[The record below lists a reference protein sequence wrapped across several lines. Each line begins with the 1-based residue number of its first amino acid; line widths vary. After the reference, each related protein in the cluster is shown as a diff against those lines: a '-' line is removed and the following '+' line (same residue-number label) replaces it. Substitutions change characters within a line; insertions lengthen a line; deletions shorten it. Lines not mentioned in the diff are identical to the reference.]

1 MSNSLKRLSIFG
13 DGKKFKKKKLKF
25 LNKQPPL
32 FVFFFQIFLLA
43 EIPTLT
49 HTVPLELNVVQLAR
63 TFVFF
68 LWFST

>member
-1 MSNSLKRLSIFG
+1 MERSLK
-13 DGKKFKKKKLKF
+13 KKNLKI

-32 FVFFFQIFLLA
+32 FVVFFQIFLLA